1 MIVSAMEA
9 ALHVLAKRG
18 FRYDGVAA
26 HPPMDANTDYDC
38 GHRPT
43 ILLRFNGPMGLL
55 RFVAACDG
63 CHRAVETRK

>member
-1 MIVSAMEA
+1 MTVGTLEA
-9 ALHVLAKRG
+9 ALHILAKRG

-26 HPPMDANTDYDC
+26 HPPMAANTDYGC
-38 GHRPT
+38 EHSHT

-55 RFVAACDG
+55 RFVATCDD